1 MNSLLMTRADFA
13 RHRGVQ
19 KSAVSNWSGKGWLV
33 FAEGP
38 GGKQMIDVARTEAKL
53 NANLDPSRGRP
64 TTGQMQAAEVPLPSP
79 GKPAA
84 PANDGGLSNVRTD
97 LIRSQTVGK
106 NLDNARR
113 AGELVPFQ
121 EFERLATEAG
131 RVTRER
137 MIALARTNAE
147 RLAAERD
154 PRQIVAILTEGIDQ
168 TFAELAEQ
176 LMKGE
181 EGDDPAA
188 LEAIENAESAI
199 VAEDGEETAASA

>member
-1 MNSLLMTRADFA
+1 MNSVLMTRAEFA
-13 RHRGVQ
+13 KHRGVQ
-19 KSAVSNWSGKGWLV
+19 KSAVSNWGTKKLLV

-38 GGKQMIDVARTEAKL
+38 GGKQMIDVVRTEAKL

-64 TTGQMQAAEVPLPSP
+64 TTAQTQAAEEPAPLLSR
-79 GKPAA
+79 AA
-84 PANDGGLSNVRTD
+84 AVQPDSGLSNVRTD

-154 PRQIVAILTEGIDQ
+154 PRQVMAILTEGIEQ
-168 TFAELAEQ
+168 AFAELSEQ
-176 LMKGE
+176 LLKGE
-181 EGDDPAA
+181 DGDDAAA
-188 LEAIENAESAI
+188 LEAIENAEDAI
-199 VAEDGEETAASA
+199 VAEDGEESAATA